1 VWSDFVQHAEQLH
14 FLRLAIWGALSTL
27 AGTMLLVV
35 AHARGNG
42 TALIRRFGAVC
53 GLCGAIELL
62 IALVLYRDVPLRD
75 LSAAT
80 RLDRLA
86 WLQLGLFIGLAGIG
100 VAGALVSFAVR
111 PPAEASK
118 ERTLAVIGIGAAI
131 ALHGIALATLELS
144 LIASISR

>member
-1 VWSDFVQHAEQLH
+1 MWSDFVQHAEQLH
-14 FLRLAIWGALSTL
+14 YIRLAIWGALSTL
-27 AGTMLLVV
+27 AGTLLFVV
-35 AHARGNG
+35 AHVRGSG

-53 GLCGAIELL
+53 GVCGAIELL
-62 IALVLYRDVPLRD
+62 IAVILYRDVPLRD

-86 WLQLGLFIGLAGIG
+86 WLQLGLYVGLAGIG

-111 PPAEASK
+111 PPAEESR
-118 ERTLAVIGIGAAI
+118 ERTLAVIGGGAAI
-131 ALHGIALATLELS
+131 ALHGIALATLELL